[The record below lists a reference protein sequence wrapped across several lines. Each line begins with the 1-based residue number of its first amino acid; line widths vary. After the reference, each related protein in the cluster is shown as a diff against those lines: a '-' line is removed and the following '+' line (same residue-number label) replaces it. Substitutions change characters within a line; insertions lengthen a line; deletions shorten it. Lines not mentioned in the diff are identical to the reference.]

1 MDWCGASFEGP
12 GMPAFFVPLN
22 NDNSTL
28 YFLVKRVPQLLGLS
42 SPNFDKYRSLSYPS
56 YPIRGRLRGDAT

>member
-28 YFLVKRVPQLLGLS
+28 YFPVQRVPQLLGLS
-42 SPNFDKYRSLSYPS
+42 SPNVDIY
-56 YPIRGRLRGDAT
+56 